1 MKLRSNIKGTK
12 SKKSQNTGMKKI
24 AENMGNS
31 VFNNIINRWITN
43 RTIAL
48 FLIIFGCIII
58 FYGIS
63 QLIVD
68 IIGFGISSII
78 IGLIVLTF
86 TPQSVIEKDIY
97 EKSIMPIMEFFDAFI
112 KNTSLSG
119 NAVYL
124 PPYLNL
130 PKGGT
135 FIPLKKDFDINLA
148 VYDEKTTI
156 IKRGSESGLLISPP
170 TGYYLYEKFHDYID
184 INKYDKA
191 NIAVLNISGV
201 LKSFEL
207 VDSIEYMEEGDDI
220 IVILENV
227 KLKYCSNCDINVCK
241 KVGCPLC
248 SSVLFSI
255 AKVLNRP
262 IYVKSMEKKDNHV
275 KITITKMD
283 DMNKYLWGS

>member
-1 MKLRSNIKGTK
+1 MKSHDNN
-12 SKKSQNTGMKKI
+12 KKSYNTDIIKNKYAKK
-24 AENMGNS
+24 NMLNTLPY
-31 VFNNIINRWITN
+31 NKWITN

-48 FLIIFGCIII
+48 FLITFGCIII

-63 QLIVD
+63 CLIVGV
-68 IIGFGISSII
+68 IGFGISSII
-78 IGLIVLTF
+78 IGMIALTF
-86 TPQSVIEKDIY
+86 TSQSVIEKDIY
-97 EKSIMPIMEFFDAFI
+97 EKSIIPIMGFFDAFI

-119 NAVYL
+119 NAVYF

-135 FIPLKKDFDINLA
+135 FIPLQTDFDINLA

-156 IKRGSESGLLISPP
+156 IKRGRESGLLISPP
-170 TGYYLYEKFHDYID
+170 TGYYLYEKFYEYID
-184 INKYDKA
+184 INKYEKA
-191 NIAVLNISGV
+191 NVAVSNISGV
-201 LKSFEL
+201 LKTFEL
-207 VDSIEYMEEGDDI
+207 VDGVEYMEEEDEI

-227 KLKYCSNCDINVCK
+227 KLKHCSDCSIDVCK

-255 AKVLNRP
+255 AKVLNCP
-262 IYVKSMEKKDNHV
+262 IYIKSMEKKDNHI

-283 DMNKYLWGS
+283 DMDKYLWGD

>member
-1 MKLRSNIKGTK
+1 MKLHGNNKGIKNNQELKTGKIIKTK
-12 SKKSQNTGMKKI
+12 YVGKKDM
-24 AENMGNS
+24 
-31 VFNNIINRWITN
+31 FNKWITS
-43 RTIAL
+43 RTVAL
-48 FLIIFGCIII
+48 FLIIFGCVII
-58 FYGIS
+58 FYGVS
-63 QLIVD
+63 QLIVG

-78 IGLIVLTF
+78 IGLVVLTF

-156 IKRGSESGLLISPP
+156 IKRGRESGLLISPP
-170 TGYYLYEKFHDYID
+170 TGYYLYEKFYEYID
-184 INKYDKA
+184 INKYEKA
-191 NIAVLNISGV
+191 NVAVSNISGV
-201 LKSFEL
+201 LKTFEL
-207 VDSIEYMEEGDDI
+207 VDGVEYMEEEDEI

-227 KLKYCSNCDINVCK
+227 KLKHCSDCSIDVCK

-255 AKVLNRP
+255 AKVLNCP
-262 IYVKSMEKKDNHV
+262 IYIKSMEKKDNHI

-283 DMNKYLWGS
+283 DMDKYLWGD